1 MHCYCV
7 IILQSDNPSAPTLR
21 YGALQEGDDVTVM
34 PQEDFMLQG
43 LHSDYRVH
51 VNGQYGPLGSV
62 DSATLRA
69 TSRLWRK
76 LRARYLKVGGDNTS
90 ALRILAD
97 IEREHAA
104 SLCCSSSAAAVH
116 WDLSQREQE
125 QCYKDAASIVRQL
138 LDGEAMLDGVPFDIA
153 KAFPVTRKA

>member
-1 MHCYCV
+1 M
-7 IILQSDNPSAPTLR
+7 
-21 YGALQEGDDVTVM
+21 TVM

-43 LHSDYRVH
+43 LHSDYQVH
-51 VNGQYGPLGSV
+51 VNGPYGPLGLV

-76 LRARYLKVGGDNTS
+76 LRARYRKVGGGNTS

-104 SLCCSSSAAAVH
+104 SLCCSSSVADMH
-116 WDLSQREQE
+116 WDLSQCEQE
-125 QCYKDAASIVRQL
+125 QRYKDAASIVRQL
-138 LDGEAMLDGVPFDIA
+138 LEGEAKLNGAPFNIDN
-153 KAFPVTRKA
+153 

>member
-1 MHCYCV
+1 M
-7 IILQSDNPSAPTLR
+7 
-21 YGALQEGDDVTVM
+21 TVM
-34 PQEDFMLQG
+34 PQEDFMLLG
-43 LHSDYRVH
+43 LSGDYQVH
-51 VNGQYGPLGSV
+51 VNGQYGPLGLV

-76 LRARYLKVGGDNTS
+76 LRARYLKVGGGNTS
-90 ALRILAD
+90 ALHILAD

-104 SLCCSSSAAAVH
+104 SLCCSSSAAAMH
-116 WDLSQREQE
+116 WNLSQCEQE